1 MKFTM
6 NDIAKATGVSQ
17 PTISR
22 ILNGNTN
29 VSTEKKI
36 KVLDYI
42 EKVGYRPN
50 LVAKSLKNNNSYLIG
65 LCVPDLLN
73 PYFIELINS
82 LEEITKK
89 NNYSL
94 LIHSSNRNP
103 IIEWECISDF
113 IDRQVDGIAF
123 IPCSN
128 LNLTKLIETNVPSVV
143 LTQIKENIDSVGVNH
158 FHGGLLAARHLLNL
172 GHQRIGFIGGLASED
187 EKFMGFQ
194 NELNNNGIDFRMDDF
209 LHISD
214 YSSTARGFEK
224 IIKHYFKEKA
234 SDLPTAYFAGN
245 DLIAFE
251 IIKALDDLNIKVPE
265 DISVLGFD
273 DTIIAKALKIT
284 SIKQPLEDMA
294 KIGFELLLNKIKTKN
309 EKTDKIDKII
319 LDPFLFKRKSTKM
332 NIEEPS
338 GR

>member
-1 MKFTM
+1 MKITM

-22 ILNGNTN
+22 ILNGNAN
-29 VSTEKKI
+29 VSNDKKI

-50 LVAKSLKNNNSYLIG
+50 LVAKSLKNNNSHLIG

-82 LEEITKK
+82 LEEIAKK
-89 NNYSL
+89 NKYSL

-113 IDRQVDGIAF
+113 IDRKVDGIAF

-128 LNLTKLIETNVPSVV
+128 LNLTKLLKTNLPLVI

-158 FHGGLLAARHLLNL
+158 FSGGALAAKHLLNL

-194 NELNNNGIDFRMDDF
+194 NELNVNGIDLKIDDF

-214 YSSTARGFEK
+214 YTSTSIGLK
-224 IIKHYFKEKA
+224 TIIKHYFKERFR
-234 SDLPTAYFAGN
+234 DLPTAYFAGN

-251 IIKALDDLNIKVPE
+251 IIKALDDLNINVPD

-294 KIGFELLLNKIKTKN
+294 KIGFEFLLNKIKSKN
-309 EKTDKIDKII
+309 ERGEIEKIV
-319 LDPFLFKRKSTKM
+319 LDPFLFKRKSTKLHYK
-332 NIEEPS
+332 
-338 GR
+338 